1 MRSKNTVILYLDSQ
15 KCRASSWRFS
25 DMRLYKVVMLDIVY
39 WWCFVC
45 VRSFSPHFV
54 AFEELTPFSPA
65 IKVHSFDIKHIKQP
79 STHMGLS
86 RFSCHDELCQ
96 LVRNKIFI
104 KKKVKKKG
112 RGNSHT
118 RYYKGFEVMTTWEHT
133 KDLRQSN

>member
-1 MRSKNTVILYLDSQ
+1 
-15 KCRASSWRFS
+15 
-25 DMRLYKVVMLDIVY
+25 MRLYKVVMLDIVY

-45 VRSFSPHFV
+45 VRSFSPLFV

-104 KKKVKKKG
+104 NKKLRR
-112 RGNSHT
+112 RGGEIHT
-118 RYYKGFEVMTTWEHT
+118 HGYYNGFELMTT
-133 KDLRQSN
+133 